1 MSIDHNDHNSTG
13 EKPAKQN
20 WRFAAMVL
28 TGAVVMCATTHAG
41 TWEWATYGS
50 VRAGS
55 SWR

>member
-1 MSIDHNDHNSTG
+1 MSTDHSEHDSTG
-13 EKPAKQN
+13 ETPAKQY

-28 TGAVVMCATTHAG
+28 TGAVVMYATMYAG